1 MDEKKRTEKPSFDA
15 DAAAREVSAEAAFG
29 TAIAGA
35 RATWGLTPRQADVL
49 LGIVRGLTN
58 KEVAANLGCQES
70 TVEAHMARTL
80 RKSGCQNRVM
90 LATQVW
96 LLHLRWRR

>member
-1 MDEKKRTEKPSFDA
+1 MDEKKHTEEPSLDA
-15 DAAAREVSAEAAFG
+15 DAAAEAAFG

-35 RATWGLTPRQADVL
+35 RAAWGLTPRQADVL